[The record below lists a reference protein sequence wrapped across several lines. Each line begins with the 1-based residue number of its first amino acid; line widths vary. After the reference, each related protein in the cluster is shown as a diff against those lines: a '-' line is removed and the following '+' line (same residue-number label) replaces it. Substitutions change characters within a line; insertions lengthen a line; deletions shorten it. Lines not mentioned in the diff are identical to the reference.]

1 MALSESLPGSLGP
14 SPAHSIQEN
23 RKEKKQ
29 TESKKNTSAI
39 KIKRLSGFTT
49 RLKFIS
55 LLCLEFV
62 CLSVCVCCYD
72 VGLIQYCSLYK
83 SASALLF
90 RGKSFS
96 QSSNV
101 LC

>member
-29 TESKKNTSAI
+29 TESEKNTSAI

-49 RLKFIS
+49 CLKFIS

-62 CLSVCVCCYD
+62 CLSVCVLLRCASNTILFPLQVC
-72 VGLIQYCSLYK
+72 LCSPLQRK
-83 SASALLF
+83 VF
-90 RGKSFS
+90 
-96 QSSNV
+96 
-101 LC
+101 